1 MKGKL
6 AVLIT
11 VCAAVLAINL
21 DTTIVNVALPT
32 ISGELDAGTRQL
44 QWIVDG
50 YNLAFAGL
58 VLAAGSLSDRFGRR
72 PALIVGLVGFA
83 AASSVG
89 ALVTSA
95 GALVAARF
103 AMGTF
108 AALIFPTTL
117 SIISNTFPERR
128 ERATALGI
136 WGAVVGL
143 GVALGPVSGG
153 ALLEHFYWGSVFW
166 ALVPLALV
174 TAVAAY
180 LLVPESRD
188 PAVPALDLRGLAL
201 SVAMLSS
208 LTYTII
214 EAPAHGWTSAATL
227 GGFALSG
234 ALLLAFVV
242 RERRTPHPMLDVSLF
257 RDRRFSAASGAV
269 TVTFFALFGFIF
281 LV

>member
-1 MKGKL
+1 MSQSLARTAHKGWVL
-6 AVLIT
+6 AT

-21 DTTIVNVALPT
+21 DTTIVNVALPS
-32 ISGELDAGTRQL
+32 ISRELSAGTRQL
-44 QWIVDG
+44 QWVVDG

-83 AASSVG
+83 AASAVG

-117 SIISNTFPERR
+117 SIISNTFRERR
-128 ERATALGI
+128 ERAAALGI

-143 GVALGPVSGG
+143 GVAMGPITGG
-153 ALLEHFYWGSVFW
+153 VLLEQFYWGSVFW

-174 TAVAAY
+174 TAVAAF
-180 LLVPESRD
+180 LFVPESRD
-188 PAVPALDLRGLAL
+188 PSVPGLDGGGLVV
-201 SVAMLSS
+201 SVAMLAS

-214 EAPAHGWTSAATL
+214 EAPSRGWSSPATL
-227 GGFALSG
+227 GGFAAAA
-234 ALLLAFVV
+234 ALL
-242 RERRTPHPMLDVSLF
+242 
-257 RDRRFSAASGAV
+257 
-269 TVTFFALFGFIF
+269 VTFVLWE
-281 LV
+281 